1 MNYLI
6 SVQKT
11 LLFLNNHLT
20 QIIVCIGI
28 AIALYN
34 KIKAY
39 LAKST
44 DEKVAIAMKQIN
56 VKMLELVTQAEL
68 DYETWVKAGEI
79 KRSQVIG
86 EIFEMYPIL
95 NRVTDQETLIAEL
108 DEYIKKA
115 LVTMREV
122 FSENATEAIQTTEE

>member
-1 MNYLI
+1 MTFLT
-6 SVQKT
+6 SLQKT
-11 LLFLNNHLT
+11 LMYLNEHWS
-20 QIIVCIGI
+20 QIIICVGLV
-28 AIALYN
+28 IALY
-34 KIKAY
+34 KKVKTY
-39 LAKST
+39 LGKST
-44 DEKVAIAMKQIN
+44 DEKVAIAMKQIK

-108 DEYIKKA
+108 DEYIKNA
-115 LVTMREV
+115 LVIMREV
-122 FSENATEAIQTTEE
+122 FSENSANDAVVAED

>member
-56 VKMLELVTQAEL
+56 VKMLKLVTQSEL
-68 DYETWVKAGEI
+68 DYKSWYKAGEI
-79 KRSQVIG
+79 KRSQVIS

-95 NRVTDQETLIAEL
+95 NRVTDQETLIKAIDDL
-108 DEYIKKA
+108 IDKA

-122 FSENATEAIQTTEE
+122 FSENAGDTNEVAE

>member
-1 MNYLI
+1 MTFLTSI
-6 SVQKT
+6 QKT
-11 LLFLNNHLT
+11 LMYLNDHWT
-20 QIIVCIGI
+20 QIIICIGI
-28 AIALYN
+28 AISLY
-34 KIKAY
+34 KKVKAY
-39 LAKST
+39 LSKST
-44 DEKVAIAMKQIN
+44 DEKVAIALKQID

-122 FSENATEAIQTTEE
+122 FSENATEAIATTEE

>member
-1 MNYLI
+1 MNFLTSLQNTLMYL
-6 SVQKT
+6 
-11 LLFLNNHLT
+11 NDHWT
-20 QIIVCIGI
+20 QIIICIGI
-28 AIALYN
+28 AIALY
-34 KIKAY
+34 KKVKAY
-39 LAKST
+39 LGKST
-44 DEKVAIAMKQIN
+44 DEKVSIAMKQIK

>member
-1 MNYLI
+1 MTFLTSIQNTLMYL
-6 SVQKT
+6 
-11 LLFLNNHLT
+11 NDHWT
-20 QIIVCIGI
+20 QIIICIGI
-28 AIALYN
+28 AIALY
-34 KIKAY
+34 KKVKTY
-39 LAKST
+39 LSKST
-44 DEKVAIAMKQIN
+44 DEKVAIAMKQIK

-122 FSENATEAIQTTEE
+122 FSENATEANTTTEE

>member
-1 MNYLI
+1 MNFLTSLQNTLMYL
-6 SVQKT
+6 
-11 LLFLNNHLT
+11 NDHWT
-20 QIIVCIGI
+20 QIIICIGI
-28 AIALYN
+28 AITLY
-34 KIKAY
+34 KKVKAY
-39 LAKST
+39 LGKST
-44 DEKVAIAMKQIN
+44 DEKVSIAMKQIK

>member
-1 MNYLI
+1 MSFLTSVRNTLMYL
-6 SVQKT
+6 
-11 LLFLNNHLT
+11 NDHWT
-20 QIIVCIGI
+20 QIIICVGLI
-28 AIALYN
+28 IALY
-34 KIKAY
+34 KKVKAY
-39 LAKST
+39 LGKST
-44 DEKVAIAMKQIN
+44 DEKVAIAMKQIK

-68 DYETWVKAGEI
+68 DYETWVKASEI

-95 NRVTDQETLIAEL
+95 NRVTDQETLVAEL

>member
-1 MNYLI
+1 MNFLA
-6 SVQKT
+6 SLQKT
-11 LLFLNNHLT
+11 LLFLNDHWT
-20 QIIVCIGI
+20 QIIICIGI
-28 AIALYN
+28 AIALY
-34 KIKAY
+34 KKVKAY
-39 LAKST
+39 LSKST
-44 DEKVAIAMKQIN
+44 DEKVAIAKEQIK

-79 KRSQVIG
+79 KRSQVIS

-95 NRVTDQETLIAEL
+95 NRVTDQETLITEL

-122 FSENATEAIQTTEE
+122 FSENATEDIETAGE

>member
-1 MNYLI
+1 MTFLTSLQNTLMYL
-6 SVQKT
+6 
-11 LLFLNNHLT
+11 NDHWT
-20 QIIVCIGI
+20 QIIICIGI
-28 AIALYN
+28 AIALYK
-34 KIKAY
+34 KIKTY
-39 LAKST
+39 LSKST
-44 DEKVAIAMKQIN
+44 DEKVAIAMKQIK

-95 NRVTDQETLIAEL
+95 NRVTDQETLVAEL

-122 FSENATEAIQTTEE
+122 FSENATEAISTTEE